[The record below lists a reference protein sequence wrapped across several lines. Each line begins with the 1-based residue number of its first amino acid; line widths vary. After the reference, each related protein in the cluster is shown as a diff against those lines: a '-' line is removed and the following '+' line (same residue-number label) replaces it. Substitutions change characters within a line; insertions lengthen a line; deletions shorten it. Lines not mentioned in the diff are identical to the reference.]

1 MSDAFSDREKGFEA
15 KFKNDADFIFK
26 AESRRNRLLGEW
38 LADQFG
44 IKGDA
49 KENYAKDVV
58 VADLDEPG
66 IEDVVRKVMADIKAK
81 SSPISETDVRAK
93 IVELDAVAIEQLKN
107 A

>member
-44 IKGDA
+44 IEGDA
-49 KENYAKDVV
+49 KKKYAKDVV
-58 VADLDEPG
+58 IADLDEPG
-66 IEDVVRKVMADIKAK
+66 IDDVVGKVMADIKEN
-81 SSPISETDVRAK
+81 SSTISEADVRAK
-93 IVELDAVAIEQLKN
+93 IVELDAVAIDQLKSS
-107 A
+107 